1 MPTCVVNLQPFS
13 GVPLIFHPP
22 LGWQSSIESMQMSTR
37 RDDEEYRGQSE
48 ETCNGVYSWCLAM
61 ETCPS
66 VDITTPASLM
76 KIIGAINYSKYSW
89 SGNETPV
96 HHSPTC
102 ARLFCPTGH
111 KRVSAVF
118 SVSPSNLINQTKDA
132 QFNKESHW
140 HGIEAPLE
148 LGNTQRINS
157 KLCIDTSVQAHST
170 IAKIRWYNWSWDK
183 SSISASA
190 NF

>member
-1 MPTCVVNLQPFS
+1 MWFCPLKFDSIRMTFLRRLRQEVVFS
-13 GVPLIFHPP
+13 GNAHLSCKSTALLWRAINLSSTPWMAVINRVYANEHKA
-22 LGWQSSIESMQMSTR
+22 GWWGIEDSLKRPVTV
-37 RDDEEYRGQSE
+37 
-48 ETCNGVYSWCLAM
+48 CSWCLAM

-132 QFNKESHW
+132 QFNKESHR

-148 LGNTQRINS
+148 LGNT
-157 KLCIDTSVQAHST
+157 
-170 IAKIRWYNWSWDK
+170 
-183 SSISASA
+183 
-190 NF
+190 